1 MFLQNMLG
9 GVRVKN
15 PIAPC
20 DEWPPLAWVGYYQ
33 ILGSNMGKVIN
44 LTLHKNTLRKR
55 QRKLAR
61 KTLTRVANH
70 VSRNTK
76 VDGFAL
82 VTFTISDQGTVSH
95 SVHYDVPS
103 PSFAFILPQMAQQ
116 ALFAA
121 IIEKEPDNED

>member
-1 MFLQNMLG
+1 
-9 GVRVKN
+9 
-15 PIAPC
+15 
-20 DEWPPLAWVGYYQ
+20 
-33 ILGSNMGKVIN
+33 MGKVIN

-61 KTLTRVANH
+61 KTLTRTASH
-70 VSRNTK
+70 VSRTTK

-95 SVHYDVPS
+95 QVHYDVPS

-116 ALFAA
+116 ALFGA